1 MVNTNAFEQLES
13 RAYKDGIDV
22 VFYDFDSEKIKG
34 LYCDGVVGINRNI
47 QTFSEKACVLAEEL
61 GHHYTTYGN
70 IIEQESVSDRKQEQH
85 ARLWAYNEQIGLL
98 GIVKCFEHGCQSR
111 YEMAEYL
118 NVTED
123 FLEDAIK
130 KYRQKYG
137 MYTTL
142 DNYII
147 YFEPCLAVMKIK

>member
-1 MVNTNAFEQLES
+1 MTYEELLIKNSNLNIQE
-13 RAYKDGIDV
+13 IDL
-22 VFYDFDSEKIKG
+22 SEVHGLKG
-34 LYCDGVVGINRNI
+34 LYFDGNIGIHN
-47 QTFSEKACVLAEEL
+47 TLSEKEKACVLAEEL
-61 GHHYTTYGN
+61 GHHYTSVGN
-70 IIEQESVSDRKQEQH
+70 ILDQESVSNRKQEQH